1 MRALRAWAAL
11 AALVVLP
18 AVAAG
23 QDEIEV
29 GSTAPG
35 ADVETLDGKVINL
48 NQYLDAGPVLFEFWA
63 TWCPNCKALEPKI
76 NAALEKYA
84 GKVRVVAIAVS
95 VNQTVDRIK
104 AYRDKY
110 KMTHDIVYDRKGWAA
125 DAYQAFATSYIVV
138 VNKDRKVVY
147 TGQGAGQDIDA
158 AMAKALE
165 GRE

>member
-1 MRALRAWAAL
+1 MRTMRAWAAL

-18 AVAAG
+18 AVASG
-23 QDEIEV
+23 QDEIAV

-35 ADVETLDGKVINL
+35 ADVETLDGKVVNL

-76 NAALEKYA
+76 NAAVAKYA
-84 GKVRVVAIAVS
+84 GRVRVVAIAVS

-110 KMTHDIVYDRKGWAA
+110 NMTHDIVYDRKGWAA

-158 AMAKALE
+158 AMAKAL
-165 GRE
+165 GG

>member
-1 MRALRAWAAL
+1 MKLMRSWAAL
-11 AALVVLP
+11 AAMVVLP
-18 AVAAG
+18 AVAAA

-29 GSTAPG
+29 GSPAPG
-35 ADVETLDGKVINL
+35 ADVETLDGKVVNL
-48 NQYLDAGPVLFEFWA
+48 NQYLDAGPVLFVFWA

-76 NAALEKYA
+76 NAAIEKYR

-110 KMTHDIVYDRKGWAA
+110 NMTQDIVYDRKGWAA

-138 VNKDRKVVY
+138 VDKDRKVVY
-147 TGQGAGQDIDA
+147 TGVGRDQDIDA
-158 AMAKALE
+158 AMAKAVK
-165 GRE
+165 